1 MKSAKKVYSGTVL
14 IVGLILF
21 AFLVPCQ
28 AGTNAEQRDAS
39 QSMELEQIT
48 VTAQKTETSV
58 QDVPASVSVFDG
70 LALEDMQVDS
80 LDDVSVITPNIGID
94 RPDNHTTYLVY
105 RGMGGMI
112 NMNKIFN
119 VNIDGVTIPY
129 VALANFLDL
138 ERVEVLRGSQGC
150 LYGRIPIPV
159 LSISSLVGQVIFL
172 RVMSGQNTAV
182 MTAGNFSQ
190 VLVVQFLTE

>member
-1 MKSAKKVYSGTVL
+1 M
-14 IVGLILF
+14 
-21 AFLVPCQ
+21 
-28 AGTNAEQRDAS
+28 
-39 QSMELEQIT
+39 
-48 VTAQKTETSV
+48 
-58 QDVPASVSVFDG
+58 
-70 LALEDMQVDS
+70 
-80 LDDVSVITPNIGID
+80 ITPNIGID

-150 LYGRIPIPV
+150 LYGRIFIPV